1 MFYRLSKPIENEQD
15 QFRLEDYRELI
26 YSNYVFDMAK
36 LYDIVAIY
44 GQSNP
49 DTVRQIVSSVFE
61 NEPKYIQDFGD
72 SVG

>member
-1 MFYRLSKPIENEQD
+1 MFYRLSKPIESEQD